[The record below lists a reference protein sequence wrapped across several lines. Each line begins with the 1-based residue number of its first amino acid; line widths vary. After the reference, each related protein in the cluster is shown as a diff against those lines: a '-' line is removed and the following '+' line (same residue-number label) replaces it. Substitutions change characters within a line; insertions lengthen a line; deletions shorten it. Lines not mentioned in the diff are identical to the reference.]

1 MDTTMKV
8 NNNSAVI
15 YARYSSESQ
24 TEQSIEGQIRVIT
37 EYAQRNNIPII
48 DSYIDRAISG
58 RRDDRPEFQRMIKDS
73 KNRKFGYVLVYK
85 FDRFSRDRLTSL
97 MSKRELKKN
106 GVKVTSVT
114 EYITDDPQGILL
126 ESLID
131 GYSEYY
137 SAELAQ
143 KVRRGNRESRIKGL
157 YTGGHVIYGYK
168 IIDKKYV
175 IDDAEAEVVKHIFQ
189 EASRGKTIISICNEL
204 NSKGIKS
211 RNGIF
216 KTGALFKMIHNRK
229 YTGIVETNGEVFD
242 NIIPRI
248 IDDDLFEK
256 ATHTMNS
263 NHNRGAKYNAKV
275 DYLLMGKVFCGYC
288 GERLTA
294 EGGKGKGGTISRYYK
309 CSTIKRKRGQCECKT
324 IRKEL
329 LEELVAS
336 KIKTAIFESK
346 AMNKIADCIC
356 NAYNA
361 TVTEDQMLVLN
372 EKSLAK
378 NKKEINNIMSAIKN
392 GFYNDLLKEE
402 LDKLQE
408 EKKTLELEN
417 LKIKAKSKSKI
428 GPEAAL
434 HFLDTLIDLNDDTE
448 AKRKTLIERFV
459 KKVIVYNDK
468 IVLELYALGD
478 ISINDDN
485 NSNNLGGRQANT
497 PTSTHLGPPTSNEI
511 RNI

>member
-15 YARYSSESQ
+15 YARYSCENQ

-37 EYAQRNNIPII
+37 EYAQRNNIPIVE
-48 DSYIDRAISG
+48 SYIDRAISG
-58 RRDDRPEFQRMIKDS
+58 RREDRPEFQRMIKDS
-73 KNRKFGYVLVYK
+73 KNRNFGYVLVYK

-97 MSKRELKKN
+97 VAKRELKKN

-114 EYITDDPQGILL
+114 EYITDDPQGIVL

-168 IIDKKYV
+168 IVDKRYV
-175 IDDAEAEVVKHIFQ
+175 IDEAEAEVVKQIFQ
-189 EASRGKTIISICNEL
+189 DAARGKSIPLICKEL
-204 NSKGIKS
+204 NSKGIKNK
-211 RNGIF
+211 NGEF
-216 KTGALFKMIHNRK
+216 KEGSLFKMIHNKK

-242 NIIPRI
+242 NIVPRI
-248 IDDDLFEK
+248 IDDELFDR
-256 ATHTMNS
+256 ATNTMNA

-275 DYLLMGKVFCGYC
+275 DYLLMGKAFCGYC

-294 EGGKGKGGTISRYYK
+294 ESGKGKGGQFRRYYK
-309 CSTIKRKRGQCECKT
+309 CSTIKRKKGKCECKT

-346 AMNKIADCIC
+346 AMDKIAECIC

-372 EKSLAK
+372 EKALAK
-378 NKKEINNIMSAIKN
+378 NKKEINNIMTAIKN
-392 GFYNDLLKEE
+392 GMFNDLLKEE

-417 LKIKAKSKSKI
+417 LKIKSKSKSKI
-428 GPEAAL
+428 GPETAFK
-434 HFLDTLIDLNDDTE
+434 FLDTLIDLNSDTE
-448 AKRKTLIERFV
+448 AKRKALIERFV

-468 IVLELYALGD
+468 IVIELKVLGD
-478 ISINDDN
+478 ISITNDN
-485 NSNNLGGRQANT
+485 NPNNSGEKQAIL
-497 PTSTHLGPPTSNEI
+497 PTSTHQGPPT
-511 RNI
+511 

>member
-8 NNNSAVI
+8 NNNNAVI
-15 YARYSSESQ
+15 YARYSCENQ

-37 EYAQRNNIPII
+37 EYAQRNNIPILET
-48 DSYIDRAISG
+48 YIDRAISG
-58 RRDDRPEFQRMIKDS
+58 RREDRPEFQRMIKDS
-73 KNRKFGYVLVYK
+73 KNKNFGYVLVYK

-97 MSKRELKKN
+97 VAKRELKKN

-157 YTGGHVIYGYK
+157 YTGGYVIYGYK
-168 IIDKKYV
+168 IVDKRYV
-175 IDDAEAEVVKHIFQ
+175 IDEAEAEVVKHIFE
-189 EASRGKTIISICNEL
+189 EAARGRTITSICDEL
-204 NSKGIKS
+204 NAKGIKS
-211 RNGIF
+211 KNGEF
-216 KTGALFKMIHNRK
+216 KPGSLFKMIHNKK

-248 IDDDLFEK
+248 IDDELFDK
-256 ATHTMNS
+256 ASHTMNA
-263 NHNRGAKYNAKV
+263 NHNRGAKYKAKV
-275 DYLLMGKVFCGYC
+275 EYLLIGKVFCGYC

-294 EGGKGKGGTISRYYK
+294 EGGKGKGGEIRRYYK
-309 CSTIKRKRGQCECKT
+309 CSTLKRKKGPCECKT

-346 AMNKIADCIC
+346 AMDKIADCIC

-372 EKSLAK
+372 EKELAK
-378 NKKEINNIMSAIKN
+378 NKKEIANIMNAIKA
-392 GFYNDLLKEE
+392 GMYNDLLKEE
-402 LDKLQE
+402 LDRLQE
-408 EKKTLELEN
+408 EKNRLEIEN
-417 LKIKAKSKSKI
+417 IKIKSKSKSKI
-428 GPEAAL
+428 GPEAAMK
-434 HFLDTLIDLNDDTE
+434 FLDTLIDLNDDSE
-448 AKRKTLIERFV
+448 AKRKMLTERFI

-468 IVLELYALGD
+468 IVLELKALGD
-478 ISINDDN
+478 LYINNDLN
-485 NSNNLGGRQANT
+485 PAKAGENGTVAPT
-497 PTSTHLGPPTSNEI
+497 PTHIGPPLEI
-511 RNI
+511 YHS